1 MSLCPNGVCLQCAHR
16 SLSMREVDASRPEK
30 LESLV
35 AHVVAVKDVRLI
47 RDKFTGQ
54 PRGFG
59 FMEFHSVQDAAR
71 ALQLL
76 QVQHIRF
83 RSLSRVAAVPGMSCG
98 RLLQAEMAGIQCP
111 MMRTDC
117 MQQWAVLCWSHSL
130 IWNCRMPGWQGSRA
144 C

>member
-1 MSLCPNGVCLQCAHR
+1 MSIMAVTRAETLQ
-16 SLSMREVDASRPEK
+16 
-30 LESLV
+30 SLV

-76 QVQHIRF
+76 QVFIFHNFQIANCPDACIQGGSSGLRC
-83 RSLSRVAAVPGMSCG
+83 LNPGVS
-98 RLLQAEMAGIQCP
+98 
-111 MMRTDC
+111 
-117 MQQWAVLCWSHSL
+117 S
-130 IWNCRMPGWQGSRA
+130 
-144 C
+144 